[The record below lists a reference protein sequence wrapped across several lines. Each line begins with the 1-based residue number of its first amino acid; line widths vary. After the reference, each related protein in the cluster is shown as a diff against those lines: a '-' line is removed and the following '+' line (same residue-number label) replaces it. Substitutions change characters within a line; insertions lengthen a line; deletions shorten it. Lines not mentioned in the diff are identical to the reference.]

1 MGFSIELAALAS
13 SGAGGPSRRG
23 WLLLYHVRSLSE
35 ADEDFVASGPQP
47 QEKARTTADG
57 RSGPDRLASLI
68 LHDIGD
74 ALTCKSIPQW
84 RHATLLSFSLQ
95 NFVEFGLQA
104 FSILSDKHI
113 SA

>member
-1 MGFSIELAALAS
+1 MGFSIELAALVS
-13 SGAGGPSRRG
+13 PGAGGPGGRG
-23 WLLLYHVRSLSE
+23 WLFLYHVRSLSE

-57 RSGPDRLASLI
+57 RSGTGRFAGLI

-74 ALTCKSIPQW
+74 ALTCKSVPQR
-84 RHATLLSFSLQ
+84 RHAALLSFSMQ
-95 NFVEFGLQA
+95 NFVEFGPQA
-104 FSILSDKHI
+104 ASILADKHI